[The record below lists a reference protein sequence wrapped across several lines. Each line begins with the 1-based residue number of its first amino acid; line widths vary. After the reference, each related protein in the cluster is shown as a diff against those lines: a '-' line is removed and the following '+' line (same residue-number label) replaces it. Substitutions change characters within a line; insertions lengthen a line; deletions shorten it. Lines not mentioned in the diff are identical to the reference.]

1 MDFSIKQ
8 IHIMLSSKYEIL
20 EKNQFSEIIK
30 FNTYFISYLAYKLVT
45 LLRGYL
51 LVNQNFRK
59 KILKK
64 EL

>member
-1 MDFSIKQ
+1 
-8 IHIMLSSKYEIL
+8 MLSSKYEIL